1 MPRWSA
7 AIALAA
13 IVVSGC
19 SYTPPRAALAPPTLN
34 QSTQIFD
41 AQGRLITRLEA
52 EENRE
57 NVRLSELPEHLLDAV
72 IAIEDD
78 RFWEHKGVDV
88 KAILRAAVTN
98 TQEGEVA
105 QGGSTIT
112 QQYVKNALLGDEKTI
127 NRKVK
132 EAILAV
138 QLERASTKER
148 ILELYLNTIYFGNG
162 AYGVQAASEEYFG
175 TPASEIS
182 LAQAA
187 LLAGLIQSPSRTDP
201 YDDPEAAR
209 ERRDI
214 VLERMA
220 QLGYIDDEAAD
231 FASHGELLVR
241 TRPEH
246 ERYPAAHFVEQ
257 VKRFVLDDPRFGAT
271 PAERRQLLFGGGLR
285 ITTTLDLDRQAEAEM
300 AVASVRPPAPG
311 PDAALVSMEAKTG
324 YVRAL
329 VGGRDFF
336 SGGERAKLDLVTGGP
351 GRPAGSSFKPLVLAA
366 ALENGITLD
375 RVYKA
380 PSRLTIPLPTGDWEV
395 ENYEGTAGGSAT
407 LFEATVR
414 SYNTV
419 YAQLIMDVGPEV
431 AMDTARRLGVR
442 APLFPYPSSVLGTN
456 DVHPID
462 MATAYATLANRG
474 IRVDPVFV
482 TEISTVDGRV
492 LYEHQHRQE
501 RAISEQVADEV
512 AAVLQQAVQRG
523 TGTRARLADRAV
535 AGKTG
540 TGQEWRDAWFVGFTP
555 DVVTS
560 VWMGFADEGRRSM
573 KPPATPLRVSG
584 GTWPATIWRSYME
597 PALAGTP
604 VATFPDVELTRR
616 PSGEIELDDLLLPRV
631 PDVSGMAI
639 GAARAALEARG
650 YLVQERPVENLVVA
664 PSTVVAQRPRGG
676 SRLALG
682 EVVVLDVAGGAA
694 LVEVVSTLGLTE
706 AEARAALEGA
716 GFVVQVLYQVGG
728 DAGRVWA
735 QSPPDG
741 AAVAGS
747 TVQIWVGPPVET
759 TTTSTTTTTTTVE
772 ATTTTVVQD

>member
-1 MPRWSA
+1 M
-7 AIALAA
+7 
-13 IVVSGC
+13 VVSGC
-19 SYTPPRAALAPPTLN
+19 SYTPPRAALAPPPLD
-34 QSTQIFD
+34 QSTEIFD

-57 NVRLSELPEHLLDAV
+57 NVRLSELPGHLLDAV

-175 TPASEIS
+175 VPASDIS

-201 YDDPEAAR
+201 YDDPDAAR

-220 QLGYIDDEAAD
+220 QLGYIEDEAAD
-231 FASHGELLVR
+231 FARRGELLVQ
-241 TRPEH
+241 TRPEG

-271 PAERRQLLFGGGLR
+271 AAERRQLLFGGGLR
-285 ITTTLDLDRQAEAEM
+285 ITTTLDLDRQAQAEM

-324 YVRAL
+324 FVRAL

-366 ALENGITLD
+366 ALEQGITLD
-375 RVYKA
+375 RVYRA

-462 MATAYATLANRG
+462 MATAYGTLANRG

-573 KPPATPLRVSG
+573 KPPETPLRVSG
-584 GTWPATIWRSYME
+584 GTWPATIWHSYME

-604 VATFPDVELTRR
+604 VATFPEVELTTR

-631 PDVSGMAI
+631 PDVSGMAV

-650 YLVQERPVENLVVA
+650 YLVQERPVENLTVA

-676 SRLALG
+676 ARLALG
-682 EVVVLDVAGGAA
+682 QLVVLDVAGGAA

-706 AEARAALEGA
+706 AEARAALEGT
-716 GFVVQVLYQVGG
+716 GLVVQVLYQVGG
-728 DAGRVWA
+728 EAGRVWA

-741 AAVAGS
+741 AVVAGS
-747 TVQIWVGPPVET
+747 TVQIWVGPPAET
-759 TTTSTTTTTTTVE
+759 TTTSTTTTTTVE
-772 ATTTTVVQD
+772 ATTTTVAQD